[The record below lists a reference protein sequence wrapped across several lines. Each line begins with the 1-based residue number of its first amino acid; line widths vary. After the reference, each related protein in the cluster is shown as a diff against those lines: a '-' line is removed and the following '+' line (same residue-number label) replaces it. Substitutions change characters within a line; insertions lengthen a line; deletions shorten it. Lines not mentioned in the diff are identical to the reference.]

1 MRYIGAK
8 REVLSEDHLSR
19 RRKPHVP
26 LPPKVDRNFFPG
38 PVQAIDRMKKD
49 IVAMR
54 GVVSAVKKSIG
65 EAQALL

>member
-1 MRYIGAK
+1 MAGSGR
-8 REVLSEDHLSR
+8 LR
-19 RRKPHVP
+19 R
-26 LPPKVDRNFFPG
+26 PG